1 MFILGGN
8 NEGQYQ
14 RLNANNKSKIGL
26 QMSDEAPYQ
35 MAYACENEMLTI
47 NCTNMGLERSGSS
60 KRNFISLEIIR
71 ANFGRFSIS
80 ICNNEGRA
88 DISVNCQSHSSL
100 QIMKNV

>member
-47 NCTNMGLERSGSS
+47 NCTNMGLERSGSG

-80 ICNNEGRA
+80 ICNNKSRA

-100 QIMKNV
+100 QLIKDA